1 MLFDIKLDKLY
12 KHRVGTAEY
21 KRALAAAIGE
31 YERLEAQRE
40 AIETRL
46 AQLRQTIGALGPLC
60 KLPQHD
66 ILGLTDAIRS
76 VLRARYGA
84 LTPVD
89 VKDGLQTMG
98 LDLSTYSNPLASI
111 HAVLKRL
118 ARAGE
123 ILKQDDRCRKTVYAW
138 KHPPI
143 PVAITDGEGAIVAAR
158 KEFMKRWPGA
168 KPSGGRKSNR

>member
-1 MLFDIKLDKLY
+1 M
-12 KHRVGTAEY
+12 GTAEY
-21 KRALAAAIGE
+21 KRALAAAIEE
-31 YERLEAQRE
+31 YERLKAQRD

-60 KLPQHD
+60 KLPRHD

-76 VLRARYGA
+76 VLRARSGG
-84 LTPVD
+84 LTPLE
-89 VKDGLQTMG
+89 VKDGLQTQG

-118 ARAGE
+118 ARSGE
-123 ILKQDDRCRKTVYAW
+123 ILRLENRRRKTAYAW

-143 PVAITDGEGAIVAAR
+143 AVAITDGEGKIEVAR
-158 KEFMKRWPGA
+158 QEFLKRWPGT
-168 KPSGGRKSNR
+168 KPPGGRKSDR

>member
-1 MLFDIKLDKLY
+1 MY
-12 KHRVGTAEY
+12 KRPVGTAEY
-21 KRALAAAIGE
+21 KRALGAAIEE
-31 YERLEAQRE
+31 YERLTAQRD

-84 LTPVD
+84 LTPVE
-89 VKDGLQTMG
+89 VKDGLQTQG

-123 ILKQDDRCRKTVYAW
+123 ILRIEDRRRKTVYAW
-138 KHPPI
+138 KHPPV

-158 KEFMKRWPGA
+158 QELMKRWPGT
-168 KPSGGRKSNR
+168 KPPGGGKRDR